1 MQRNNIWFLPE
12 TATCILLCVALA
24 SFPGSHYA
32 IFDHLQ
38 CAKQKGAEACMGPF
52 YQVGKGGEWPLKWK
66 RGNFLQCW
74 SVYWCSECWRSKNV
88 ATSTSRRMHKSTL
101 SFEGRPGNKA
111 SLTPPLNSVKVL
123 SCYAGIVPL
132 PRPPPHFLSLAAG
145 GGPEHNTQ
153 A

>member
-1 MQRNNIWFLPE
+1 MQWNNVWFLPK

-24 SFPGSHYA
+24 SFPGSYYA

-38 CAKQKGAEACMGPF
+38 CAKQIGEACMGQF
-52 YQVGKGGEWPLKWK
+52 YQVGKGGERPLKWK

-88 ATSTSRRMHKSTL
+88 ATSTSQRMHKSTL
-101 SFEGRPGNKA
+101 SFEGRPRNKA
-111 SLTPPLNSVKVL
+111 SVTPPLNSVEVL

-132 PRPPPHFLSLAAG
+132 PRPFCHLQLEEGLSIT
-145 GGPEHNTQ
+145 PKHN
-153 A
+153 